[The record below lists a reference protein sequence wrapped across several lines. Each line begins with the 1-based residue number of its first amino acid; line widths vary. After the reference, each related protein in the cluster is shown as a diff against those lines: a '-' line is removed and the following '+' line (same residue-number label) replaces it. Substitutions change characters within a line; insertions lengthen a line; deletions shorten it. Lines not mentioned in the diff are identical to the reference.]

1 MNEEILLTRKLLHE
15 VQKTEHYISA
25 KKKEQTEPAPATKRQ
40 ATKLS

>member
-1 MNEEILLTRKLLHE
+1 MNEEILLTQKLLHE

-25 KKKEQTEPAPATKRQ
+25 EKQPAPAAKGQ